1 MPPVQFDSPLQS
13 SSYLHPIETAAYAPL
28 REKLV
33 KLATSM
39 GYDYDS
45 LTEIAVD
52 WSADQDPNNH
62 VSNPSYPRYATAA
75 YTRLIESYA
84 GVMGDKFAGMISG
97 KGIGPM
103 LRRYTVDLKRPTAYP
118 DAVRVFTSR

>member
-1 MPPVQFDSPLQS
+1 MPPVQFDSPLEG

-39 GYDYDS
+39 GYEYDS

-52 WSADQDPNNH
+52 WSSDQDPNNH
-62 VSNPSYPRYATAA
+62 VSNQTYPRYASTGNV
-75 YTRLIESYA
+75 RLFESFA
-84 GVMGDKFAGMISG
+84 GVMGDKFADMLSG

-103 LRRYTVDLKRPTAYP
+103 LKGYTMDLKKPTAYP
-118 DAVRVFTSR
+118 DAVRVFTSK